1 MQSER
6 DRHFALLRK
15 VFQSR
20 SWRIIAPLRGA
31 GQLFRVNSEGLRTQ
45 SRRYAHSTILRRCIR
60 KLLLVC
66 LGVAHR
72 HPEIHARARAIYRR
86 IPGLRTRLSAF
97 ARANS
102 VSAQLSDDHKTM
114 LLQEAFTIDNENL
127 PEVVSEVYRRLS
139 VLLAE
144 RHPRSR

>member
-15 VFQSR
+15 IFQSR
-20 SWRIIAPLRGA
+20 VWRINASLRDA
-31 GQLFRVNSEGLRTQ
+31 GHLFSGNPEGLRTQ
-45 SRRYAHSTILRRCIR
+45 GKRAAHSTILRRCMR

-72 HPEIHARARAIYRR
+72 HPEIHARARAIYKR
-86 IPGLRTRLSAF
+86 IPWLRTRLSSF

-102 VSAQLSDDHKTM
+102 VSAQLSDIHKTM
-114 LLQEAFTIDNENL
+114 LFQEAFTIDNENL
-127 PEVVSEVYRRLS
+127 PEGVSEVYRRLS
-139 VLLAE
+139 ALLAE
-144 RHPRSR
+144 RHPRSM